1 MRADVIFKSIITLLV
16 LSIMPI
22 SLTAQSLEEAQ
33 KAYNA
38 GVTANGEGNIE
49 EAIAQFTTCIE
60 ACEYLVEEE
69 EDEEAQTL
77 LDQVGMVVPKLYLQ
91 LGTTQLSEKDMENGI
106 ANVYKAKEFAGNYGD
121 DATLKKASA
130 LIPQVHY
137 KVAASKYKA
146 GKLDEAI
153 TELDKAIAADNNY
166 GPAYY
171 LKAVVYKK
179 KGDDETFTSVAKAG
193 IEACQRDND
202 KKMEKKTSELARK
215 HFLKKGNDA
224 KGVKNYTDAEK
235 FLTQSLEFNGNNT
248 TALYLLAQTYVASKK
263 YDDAI
268 DAGNKAVESETKGE
282 EAKAKIYMVIAEAQ
296 VAKGDNTAACSTYK
310 KAAVGQYAELANY
323 KIQHEL
329 KCQ

>member
-1 MRADVIFKSIITLLV
+1 MRADVIFKSIITVLV

-38 GVTANGEGNIE
+38 GVTANGEGNVE

-69 EDEEAQTL
+69 ESEEAQTL
-77 LDQVGMVVPKLYLQ
+77 MDQITLVVPKLYLQ
-91 LGTTQLSEKDMENGI
+91 LGTDQLQNQEMESGL
-106 ANVYKAKEFAGNYGD
+106 ANVYKANETAGNYGD
-121 DATLKKASA
+121 DETLEKTKNI
-130 LIPQVHY
+130 IPKIHY
-137 KVAASKYKA
+137 KVGAGKYKA

-153 TELDKAIAADNNY
+153 AEFDKAIAVNPDYAS
-166 GPAYY
+166 AYY
-171 LKAVVYKK
+171 LKAVTYKK
-179 KGDDETFTSVAKAG
+179 KGDDENFATVATQG
-193 IEACQRDND
+193 INAAKRSND
-202 KKMEKKTSELARK
+202 KKMETKISELARK

-224 KGVKNYTDAEK
+224 KGASKYDEAET
-235 FLTQSLEFNGNNT
+235 FLNKSLEFGPGNS
-248 TALYLLAQTYVASKK
+248 TALYLLAQTYVSTKK

-268 DAGNKAVESETKGE
+268 EAGNKAVEGETKGD
-282 EAKAKIYMVIAEAQ
+282 EAKAKIFMVIAEAQ
-296 VAKGDNTAACSTYK
+296 VAKGDTAGACASYK

-323 KIQHEL
+323 KIEHEL